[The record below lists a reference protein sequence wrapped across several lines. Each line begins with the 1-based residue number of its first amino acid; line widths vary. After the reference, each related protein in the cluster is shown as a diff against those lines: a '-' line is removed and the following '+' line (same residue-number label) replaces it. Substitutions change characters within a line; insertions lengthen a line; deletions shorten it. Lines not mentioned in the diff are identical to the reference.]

1 MSSDTVYNCAICSRT
16 VNGKQHYAIC
26 VKCSKQV
33 HRKCYH
39 EGLSR
44 SDWTRIRQ
52 TFTCTACEAGSRG
65 QQLNTNYCSDG
76 ERQLVIDES
85 MEKTHDVSTYVPST
99 TIKYEII
106 IGASRN
112 GGDIVYDG
120 CGYTYSF
127 RKDYPKLRVWK
138 CTFRGCVRFPCCNS
152 TLKQITTPGVDF
164 LKTYLQEDFTLNA
177 EKAHGH
183 PPNYGVDKRQLPV
196 GQSSSTAKGPSFN
209 LENISTTEST
219 RVSADVD
226 VSIDYQDNHINNSQ
240 VETAKRKRCPDQR
253 QTNKKQS
260 IAFSIDEL
268 FGDNM

>member
-1 MSSDTVYNCAICSRT
+1 MSSVVLNNCVTCSKTVK
-16 VNGKQHYAIC
+16 GKQHYAIC
-26 VKCSKQV
+26 VLCSRRV
-33 HRKCYH
+33 HRKCH
-39 EGLSR
+39 SDGLSN
-44 SDWTRIRQ
+44 SHWTSIRQ
-52 TFTCTACEAGSRG
+52 TFTCTTCETGNRG
-65 QQLNTNYCSDG
+65 QHFNSKYYSDG
-76 ERQLVIDES
+76 ERHLVIEES
-85 MEKTHDVSTYVPST
+85 MEKTFEVSTYVPPTS
-99 TIKYEII
+99 IKYEIM
-106 IGASRN
+106 IGASQKDN
-112 GGDIVYDG
+112 DIVSDR
-120 CGYTYSF
+120 CGYTYGF
-127 RKDYPKLRVWK
+127 AKDYPSLRVWK
-138 CTFRGCVRFPCCNS
+138 CTFRGCFKFPRCNA
-152 TLKQITTPGVDF
+152 TLKQIKRPGVDF

-240 VETAKRKRCPDQR
+240 VEIAKRKRCPEQR

-260 IAFSIDEL
+260 IAFSIAEL